1 MQQRIPSVGLCVNN
15 LKVPGRI
22 KLVHQQSP
30 KAFFDSFERVLNFEV
45 VIVCIRAVCL
55 CNTYYMRTCVNTW
68 VGRFSI
74 LCQYCRELTMKKK
87 IATGLNLQSNRFALC
102 SVISISWS
110 LGFHQLTVKTLC
122 FYSAIVRCL
131 ILPRI
136 PICRCKMVCVPWLVL
151 WQVGL

>member
-55 CNTYYMRTCVNTW
+55 CVYLLHENLCEYMGW
-68 VGRFSI
+68 EI
-74 LCQYCRELTMKKK
+74 
-87 IATGLNLQSNRFALC
+87 
-102 SVISISWS
+102 
-110 LGFHQLTVKTLC
+110 
-122 FYSAIVRCL
+122 
-131 ILPRI
+131 
-136 PICRCKMVCVPWLVL
+136 
-151 WQVGL
+151 